1 MTPEKLECSACTSPE
16 VVTIPDE
23 EGLCFCLGCY
33 ENLIAFKLA
42 RAGGRMSHK
51 EKQT

>member
-1 MTPEKLECSACTSPE
+1 MHEPECVICESTV

-23 EGLCFCLGCY
+23 EGMVYCLGCY
-33 ENLIAFKLA
+33 EDVIAFKLA

-51 EKQT
+51 ERQK